1 MATRQISESINIKP
15 DGLKKER
22 EIMHIIAYAYEADVH
37 CIDCTIEKY
46 HYSKQSWIDWRFKVS
61 HPASDR
67 NGIHVNQLDREGN
80 FVHPVYAID
89 EWQELDESFLADN
102 PTQYLACGD
111 CHDVIAEYTVP
122 VTGTDAWQGSLAI

>member
-1 MATRQISESINIKP
+1 
-15 DGLKKER
+15 
-22 EIMHIIAYAYEADVH
+22 MHIIAYAYEADVH

-67 NGIHVNQLDREGN
+67 NGIHVNQLDRDGN

-89 EWQELDESFLADN
+89 EWGEFGV
-102 PTQYLACGD
+102 PTNRTRYGVLIMNQALYCGD

-122 VTGTDAWQGSLAI
+122 VTGTDAWQGSLAIYRSNNQIN